1 MKSIIS
7 LIFLICIIS
16 FTSKAQDIIFPG
28 LPGFRIKADYPVFT
42 SDNLYDFIDGAAD
55 IYLSYGFVNL
65 NVAEYKK
72 GKDVIKVEIYRHK
85 NHTMSFGIY
94 SSERSPSLRFLNL
107 GAQGYI
113 SGGIIN
119 FFKGNYYVKIKTFS
133 KKEKIIQTAESLALK
148 ISLMLEGESIM
159 PSMIQQFPQEGK
171 NQFEETYINNNVL
184 GHNFLNNA
192 FKATYTIGPDSFSVF
207 IIQEASVEDTNK
219 TVNTFL
225 ASAGIDPVEENEG
238 KYVINDGYNGTV
250 FLAWA
255 NSRIVIIS
263 GLARDQADIADK
275 YTSGILR

>member
-1 MKSIIS
+1 
-7 LIFLICIIS
+7 
-16 FTSKAQDIIFPG
+16 
-28 LPGFRIKADYPVFT
+28 
-42 SDNLYDFIDGAAD
+42 
-55 IYLSYGFVNL
+55 
-65 NVAEYKK
+65 
-72 GKDVIKVEIYRHK
+72 
-85 NHTMSFGIY
+85 
-94 SSERSPSLRFLNL
+94 
-107 GAQGYI
+107 
-113 SGGIIN
+113 
-119 FFKGNYYVKIKTFS
+119 
-133 KKEKIIQTAESLALK
+133 
-148 ISLMLEGESIM
+148 M